1 MPGRRRT
8 RGCHSTLRLVNS
20 GESVNTILRG
30 YRAFVAGDLGTVAEL
45 LDPDIEWFGVAPEQP
60 PADLEEVQTMLTA
73 RHADG
78 YRIELERCIGKGED
92 VLVAFRAAGVEKDRD
107 DDRPLQS
114 RRTFTIGRY
123 WAIVTVHDGRV
134 VRVHDYPGLTPGLE
148 ALGLD
153 ESAL

>member
-20 GESVNTILRG
+20 ESVNTILRG

-45 LDPDIEWFGVAPEQP
+45 LDPDIEWFSVAPEQP
-60 PADLEEVQTMLTA
+60 PADLDEVQTILTA

-78 YRIELERCIGKGED
+78 YRIELERCICKGED
-92 VLVAFRAAGVEKDRD
+92 VLVAFRAAGVEKDLD

-123 WAIVTVHDGRV
+123 WGIVTVREGRV
-134 VRVHDYPGLTPGLE
+134 VRVRDYPGLRPGLE

-153 ESAL
+153 EGVI